1 MFGPLRA
8 IAVGFALSLLVI
20 ATAQADNPP
29 PVSGQMVKQTYT
41 NAAGTRTYY
50 LYVPT
55 TGAAGRPLMVW
66 LHGCGGPLTQKAGHA
81 LAAVA
86 EQDGFSLIYPDQTTT
101 ANIADCWNWYLS
113 QDNRRDQGEASII
126 AGITT
131 SVRDQLGSDPSRVYL
146 GGYSAGGA
154 MTTVMGATYPDVYAA
169 IAPSAGA
176 PYDFGVNGTAAFHAM
191 GPFARPVPA
200 WLLQGLT
207 DEISNYLVG
216 RSNLLQWLN
225 TDALAGGG
233 SVSHAPSHTGV
244 QVARTSFGPLPLV
257 VEDYVDGGCEL
268 ASFNTSPLEHLINGY
283 LISTDA
289 GLGLE
294 RMMMS
299 FLLAH
304 RLGHAGQGCG

>member
-1 MFGPLRA
+1 MAG
-8 IAVGFALSLLVI
+8 VLLLGAGV
-20 ATAQADNPP
+20 ARADNPP
-29 PVSGQMVKQTYT
+29 PGPGQMVQRTYT

-55 TGAAGRPLMVW
+55 SGAAGKPLMVW

-86 EQDGFSLIYPDQTTT
+86 EQDGFSLIYPDQSPA
-101 ANIADCWNWYLS
+101 ANIGDCWNWYLPA
-113 QDNRRDQGEASII
+113 DDKRGEGEPSII

-131 SVRDQLGSDPSRVYL
+131 SVRDELSSDPSRVYI

-154 MTTVMGATYPDVYAA
+154 MTTVMGATYPDLYAA

-176 PYDFGVNGTAAFHAM
+176 PYEFGVNGVAAFDAM
-191 GPFARPVPA
+191 GPFSRPVPA
-200 WLLQGLT
+200 WLLAGLT
-207 DEISNYLVG
+207 DEISNYLIG
-216 RSNLLQWLN
+216 RTNLLQWLN
-225 TDALAGGG
+225 TDALAGAGE
-233 SVSHAPSHTGV
+233 VSQSPSRTGLELA
-244 QVARTSFGPLPLV
+244 QTSLGPVPLV
-257 VEDYVDGGCEL
+257 VEDYVDNGCEL
-268 ASFNTSPLEHLINGY
+268 AQFNTSPLEHLLDGY

-289 GLGLE
+289 GLSLE

-304 RLGHAGQGCG
+304 DLGNAGQSCG